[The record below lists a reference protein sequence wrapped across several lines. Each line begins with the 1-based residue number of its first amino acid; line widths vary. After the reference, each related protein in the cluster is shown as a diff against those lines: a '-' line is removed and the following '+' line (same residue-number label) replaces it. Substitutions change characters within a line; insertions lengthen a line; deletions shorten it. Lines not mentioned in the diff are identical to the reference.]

1 MSADIT
7 KKLKA
12 LKSVAPR
19 TEWKKSNREF
29 LMSEI
34 KSTMPAA
41 NEVREKWAMELSKI
55 IFPWR
60 VMKLAARPVLA
71 LVSVFALVLGS
82 GLSVSASQLAL
93 PGDALY
99 GLKIASEKVQ
109 VALTFDKK
117 ESAKIHVELAG
128 KRINE
133 IKKIKENTDSDE
145 KKVRRINVAMDK
157 FKEEISTVQNKLENL
172 NKESSAEATVEV
184 AKMVDNKTTEYQKDL
199 VQATNKLPELN
210 GATLN
215 ISQSLDLADKMSDA
229 ALTMIVEKHAQG
241 EMVLSGEMEEDVL
254 IKRVGEKIEIT
265 EKKVTAVQ
273 GQVGGLTLPV
283 DPAATL
289 VAQQTADQAKVV
301 LTEAREALNKK
312 DLGIA
317 LTKAIESK
325 ELVKQAEKIAADAVA
340 AVPAPTEVANCGDA
354 CGENGN
360 AAEQNS
366 DLTNTAENVKNTETK
381 ANTNTNTVKT
391 YIPIKVVAPPPP
403 VEPVIDESELKVGI
417 DLTQTPTDN

>member
-1 MSADIT
+1 MSADLM
-7 KKLKA
+7 KKIKGLKRIEA
-12 LKSVAPR
+12 R

-41 NEVREKWAMELSKI
+41 DEKWALELSKI

-60 VMKLAARPVLA
+60 VMKLAARPAMA
-71 LVSVFALVLGS
+71 LMTVTALVLGS
-82 GLSVSASQLAL
+82 GLSVSASQFAL

-133 IKKIKENTDSDE
+133 IKQIKENTDSDSQ
-145 KKVRRINVAMDK
+145 KVRKINVAMDK

-172 NKESSAEATVEV
+172 NKGSSPEATVEV
-184 AKMVDNKTTEYQKDL
+184 AKIIDNKTTEYQEDL
-199 VQATNKLPELN
+199 VQATNELPELN
-210 GATLN
+210 DAIQN
-215 ISQSLDLADKMSDA
+215 ISQSLDLADKTNDA
-229 ALTMIVEKHAQG
+229 ALTLVVEKHVQG
-241 EMVLSGEMEEDVL
+241 EVVLSSELEEEML
-254 IKRVGEKIEIT
+254 QRVGEKIETT
-265 EKKVTAVQ
+265 EAKMVAVE
-273 GQVGGLTLPV
+273 GQVSGLALPV
-283 DPAATL
+283 DPAAVS

-301 LTEAREALNKK
+301 LTEAREALDQK

-325 ELVKQAEKIAADAVA
+325 DLVKQAEQIAADAVA
-340 AVPAPTEVANCGDA
+340 AVPVETEVAD
-354 CGENGN
+354 CGEDCSENTT
-360 AAEQNS
+360 EQNP
-366 DLTNTAENVKNTETK
+366 DLTNTNEDVINTETEV
-381 ANTNTNTVKT
+381 NTNTNTNTAKT
-391 YIPIKVVAPPPP
+391 YIPVKVVTPPPP
-403 VEPVIDESELKVGI
+403 VEPEVDESELKVGI
-417 DLTQTPTDN
+417 DLMQAPTEE

>member
-1 MSADIT
+1 MSADLI
-7 KKLKA
+7 KKLKG
-12 LKSVAPR
+12 LKRLEVR

-41 NEVREKWAMELSKI
+41 NEKWALELSKI
-55 IFPWR
+55 IFPWK
-60 VMKLAARPVLA
+60 VMKLAARPALA
-71 LVSVFALVLGS
+71 LVSVLALVLGS

-117 ESAKIHVELAG
+117 ESAKMHVELAG

-133 IKKIKENTDSDE
+133 IKKIKENTDSNE
-145 KKVRRINVAMDK
+145 KKVQKINVAMDK

-184 AKMVDNKTTEYQKDL
+184 AQIVDNKTAEYQKDL
-199 VQATNKLPELN
+199 VTATNELPELN
-210 GATLN
+210 DATQN
-215 ISQSLDLADKMSDA
+215 ISQSLDLADKTSDA
-229 ALTMIVEKHAQG
+229 ALALVVEKHAQG
-241 EMVLSGEMEEDVL
+241 EVVLSSESEEEML
-254 IKRVGEKIEIT
+254 QRVGEKIEIT
-265 EKKVTAVQ
+265 GAKVTAVQ
-273 GQVGGLTLPV
+273 SQVSGLTLPV

-289 VAQQTADQAKVV
+289 VAQQTTDQAKVV
-301 LTEAREALNKK
+301 LDEAREALDQK

-325 ELVKQAEKIAADAVA
+325 ELVRQAEQMASDAVA
-340 AVPAPTEVANCGDA
+340 AVPAETEVTNCGEA
-354 CGENGN
+354 CGENI
-360 AAEQNS
+360 AEQNP
-366 DLTNTAENVKNTETK
+366 DLTNIAENVTNTETE

-403 VEPVIDESELKVGI
+403 AEPEVDESTLKVGI
-417 DLTQTPTDN
+417 DLMQAPTEE

>member
-1 MSADIT
+1 
-7 KKLKA
+7 
-12 LKSVAPR
+12 
-19 TEWKKSNREF
+19 
-29 LMSEI
+29 MSEI
-34 KSTMPAA
+34 KNTTPVAD
-41 NEVREKWAMELSKI
+41 EKWALELSKI
-55 IFPWR
+55 VFPWR
-60 VMKLAARPVLA
+60 VMKLAARPVMA
-71 LVSVFALVLGS
+71 MASVVVLILGS

-117 ESAKIHVELAG
+117 ESAKMHVELAG

-133 IKKIKENTDSDE
+133 IKKIKENADSVE
-145 KKVRRINVAMDK
+145 KKAKKINVAMDK
-157 FKEEISTVQNKLENL
+157 FKEEISTAQNKLENL
-172 NKESSAEATVEV
+172 NKESSPEATVEV
-184 AKMVDNKTTEYQKDL
+184 AKIIDNKATEYQEDL
-199 VQATNKLPELN
+199 VQATNELPEFN
-210 GATLN
+210 DATQN
-215 ISQSLDLADKMSDA
+215 INQSLDLADKTSDA

-254 IKRVGEKIEIT
+254 KRVGEKIEIT
-265 EKKVTAVQ
+265 ETKVLVVF

-289 VAQQTADQAKVV
+289 VAQQTTNQAKVI

-340 AVPAPTEVANCGDA
+340 AVPVLAETEVAD
-354 CGENGN
+354 CGESCGGN
-360 AAEQNS
+360 ITKQNP
-366 DLTNTAENVKNTETK
+366 DLTNTAENVTNTETEVNT
-381 ANTNTNTVKT
+381 NTNTNTVKT
-391 YIPIKVVAPPPP
+391 YIPVKVVTPPPP
-403 VEPVIDESELKVGI
+403 AEPEIDESTLKVGI
-417 DLTQTPTDN
+417 DTVQEPVEE

>member
-1 MSADIT
+1 MSADLM
-7 KKLKA
+7 KKIKGLKRIEA
-12 LKSVAPR
+12 R
-19 TEWKKSNREF
+19 TEWKNSNREF

-34 KSTMPAA
+34 KSTMPA
-41 NEVREKWAMELSKI
+41 VDEKWNLELSKI

-60 VMKLAARPVLA
+60 VMKLAARPAMA
-71 LVSVFALVLGS
+71 LMTVTALVLGS

-117 ESAKIHVELAG
+117 ESAKMHVELAG

-133 IKKIKENTDSDE
+133 IKRIKENTDSDE
-145 KKVRRINVAMDK
+145 KKVRKINVAMDK

-172 NKESSAEATVEV
+172 NKGSSPEATVEF
-184 AKMVDNKTTEYQKDL
+184 AQIVDNKTTEYQKDL
-199 VQATNKLPELN
+199 VTATNELPELN
-210 GATLN
+210 DATLN
-215 ISQSLDLADKMSDA
+215 ISQSLDLADKTSDA
-229 ALTMIVEKHAQG
+229 ALTMILEKHAQG
-241 EMVLSGEMEEDVL
+241 EMVLSGEIEEDVL

-265 EKKVTAVQ
+265 EAKVMVVQ
-273 GQVGGLTLPV
+273 GQVDVLTLPV

-301 LTEAREALNKK
+301 LGEAREALDQK

-317 LTKAIESK
+317 LTKAIKGK
-325 ELVKQAEKIAADAVA
+325 ELVKQAEQIAADALA
-340 AVPAPTEVANCGDA
+340 AVPAPTEVANCGEA
-354 CGENGN
+354 CSENVT
-360 AAEQNS
+360 EQNS
-366 DLTNTAENVKNTETK
+366 DLTNTSENVKNTETE

-391 YIPIKVVAPPPP
+391 YIPVKVVTPPPP
-403 VEPVIDESELKVGI
+403 VEPVIDESTLKVGI
-417 DLTQTPTDN
+417 DLIQTPTDN